1 MARCAALR
9 AVAGLVAA
17 AAVAALGALILGEYE
32 QQGSLPLVAGLL
44 LGLVLGEVAIAA
56 GRSRHLVVGLV
67 VAGLAFGAMVWAGWI
82 DSGRG
87 LQPIKAGAWWG
98 AAVAAAVA
106 LVRVVGVPEGVRR
119 RLGR

>member
-1 MARCAALR
+1 MARYAALR
-9 AVAGLVAA
+9 AVAGLVAT
-17 AAVAALGALILGEYE
+17 AAVATLGALILGEYE

-67 VAGLAFGAMVWAGWI
+67 VAAFAFGAMVWAGWI

-98 AAVAAAVA
+98 GGVAAVVA
-106 LVRVVGVPEGVRR
+106 LVRVVGAPEGLRR